1 MPGASQS
8 HESEFYGSGRQS
20 KATVFVEGRLKNVD
34 LSSYISTDFLS
45 AGITST
51 STNTNSYTLR
61 LRQAW
66 AQAKFSNGFSFLG
79 GQMWSL
85 VTEDAVGIAPDDD
98 TGKTNDVRPKTI
110 DAAYNVGFNFARQY
124 GIRATKSFGNKV
136 AIAVAMEN
144 PEATLAAPINGVSNY
159 VLGAAGDGKSYNSSG
174 TYSFNPSPDIIA
186 KVAFD
191 PGFGHYE
198 VFGVLDRF
206 AIRAFPCEDVI
217 SSYTCG
223 GSATAGANAL
233 GAYNTS
239 KNGGGFGASA
249 RWNFWDKR
257 ITFGLKGFGGN
268 GVGRYSAGTLS
279 DVTVTNVG
287 NSSEAAPRLDLL
299 RNLSGLSTLEWHGKK
314 LDVYGYGGAE
324 YAGRAWAIDPVTG
337 KAVGYGSP
345 FFPDYGCS
353 TEAAPGSGGFSPTAL
368 SNCAGATQTR
378 ALIEGTLGFWYR
390 FYSGPRGRF
399 QFGTQYSYVTRNT
412 WAGANNSSPAVP
424 GALDP
429 HGIDNMVFTSFRY
442 YLP

>member
-1 MPGASQS
+1 MKTPTHWLAIILTGAALTAGLWAQSGASPNAAPSKNDSAATQSAVTGADIQALRQGLAAAMEQIQQLKDELHRRDAAVQQAQTTATDAAAKADAAQQQAKQGLQNVNALQGDVAQLKDVNLAGLNNATLRNAVMTIQEPQPAQNQGEVFNTQMESPITLRFRGINITPGGFAAAEFVHRSRALAADVSTPFSNLTMPGASQS

-174 TYSFNPSPDIIA
+174 TYSLIPRPTSLPKSRSILALDIM
-186 KVAFD
+186 KFSVCLT
-191 PGFGHYE
+191 
-198 VFGVLDRF
+198 VSRF
-206 AIRAFPCEDVI
+206 ARSRAR
-217 SSYTCG
+217 T
-223 GSATAGANAL
+223 
-233 GAYNTS
+233 
-239 KNGGGFGASA
+239 
-249 RWNFWDKR
+249 
-257 ITFGLKGFGGN
+257 
-268 GVGRYSAGTLS
+268 
-279 DVTVTNVG
+279 
-287 NSSEAAPRLDLL
+287 
-299 RNLSGLSTLEWHGKK
+299 
-314 LDVYGYGGAE
+314 
-324 YAGRAWAIDPVTG
+324 
-337 KAVGYGSP
+337 
-345 FFPDYGCS
+345 
-353 TEAAPGSGGFSPTAL
+353 
-368 SNCAGATQTR
+368 
-378 ALIEGTLGFWYR
+378 
-390 FYSGPRGRF
+390 
-399 QFGTQYSYVTRNT
+399 
-412 WAGANNSSPAVP
+412 
-424 GALDP
+424 
-429 HGIDNMVFTSFRY
+429 
-442 YLP
+442 